1 MKSIKEIYIHII
13 YSYYA
18 ILSYITKG
26 KKSIVSKK
34 LLYGAILIGVS
45 SQLSC
50 KQKTIESKEKDGKK
64 DTVKINNISMGLL
77 STKSIDSY
85 FSSNLNSTKI
95 SIKNTLCYFI
105 VPIIEENKDTIEKV
119 LSKNIVTDIMCYGI
133 VENNIPEVDPSN
145 DISFGDNKNNKIE
158 NSDKVVS
165 LNKEVD
171 SANITCYIVVETMPE
186 FPNGTEAMI
195 EFIKNELHYPDSAR
209 IKGVEGVV
217 YVSFVVKTTGEINK
231 VTILRG
237 IGSGCDE
244 EAIRVVKSMPNW
256 KPGSQNET
264 EVPIQFNL
272 PIRFTLD
279 K

>member
-1 MKSIKEIYIHII
+1 M
-13 YSYYA
+13 
-18 ILSYITKG
+18 LSYITKG

-95 SIKNTLCYFI
+95 SIKNTLCYFT
-105 VPIIEENKDTIEKV
+105 VPIVEENKDTIEKELV
-119 LSKNIVTDIMCYGI
+119 KNIESITMCYGI
-133 VENNIPEVDPSN
+133 DENYIPEVDPSN
-145 DISFGDNKNNKIE
+145 DISFGDNTNNKIE
-158 NSDKVVS
+158 NSDKDVS
-165 LNKEVD
+165 LNKQVD
-171 SANITCYIVVETMPE
+171 STNITCYTVVETMPE
-186 FPNGTEAMI
+186 FPNGTKAMI
-195 EFIKNELHYPDSAR
+195 DFIKRELHYPDSAR

-217 YVSFVVKTTGEINK
+217 YVSFIVTTTGEINK

-244 EAIRVVKSMPNW
+244 EAIRIVKAMPNW
-256 KPGSQNET
+256 KPGSQLGT
-264 EVPIQFNL
+264 LVPIQYNL
-272 PIRFTLD
+272 PIKFTLD